1 MHCARHLNISCHIYI
16 WGHWGLGKATCVQSH
31 TVLWC
36 AGAHS
41 ELGPTWLWSSL
52 PYMPLCC
59 CSDLPIPL
67 LPSVLTIQN
76 CPRPG
81 SYPEASQYQN
91 VHALQATTANLTK
104 GLLQRLLKSGG
115 YLLLTCTFLRDH
127 QCLSLVAP
135 KHCGSPQPQSP
146 EGLVQQVWDRAQV
159 SAFFKWSPDNW
170 CSDRF
175 ETTETPANRNCKKK
189 KKKKRN
195 CKIKKKRNCRHP
207 SKENSDMF

>member
-1 MHCARHLNISCHIYI
+1 
-16 WGHWGLGKATCVQSH
+16 
-31 TVLWC
+31 
-36 AGAHS
+36 
-41 ELGPTWLWSSL
+41 
-52 PYMPLCC
+52 MPLCC

-135 KHCGSPQPQSP
+135 NPKCP
-146 EGLVQQVWDRAQV
+146 
-159 SAFFKWSPDNW
+159 SADLQESLDTGGFFFFFFFNSQG
-170 CSDRF
+170 
-175 ETTETPANRNCKKK
+175 
-189 KKKKRN
+189 
-195 CKIKKKRNCRHP
+195 
-207 SKENSDMF
+207 NSDKHPGLHTLFVLTISTSNNNSLSLA

>member
-31 TVLWC
+31 SSQVCRSSQW
-36 AGAHS
+36 
-41 ELGPTWLWSSL
+41 TWTYLTLKQSS
-52 PYMPLCC
+52 YMPLCC
-59 CSDLPIPL
+59 CSGLPIPL

-115 YLLLTCTFLRDH
+115 YLLLTYTFLRDH

-135 KHCGSPQPQSP
+135 KHCGSPQPQLP

-175 ETTETPANRNCKKK
+175 ETTETPANRNCEKKK
-189 KKKKRN
+189 E
-195 CKIKKKRNCRHP
+195 RNCRHP
-207 SKENSDMF
+207 SREKSDMFYPF